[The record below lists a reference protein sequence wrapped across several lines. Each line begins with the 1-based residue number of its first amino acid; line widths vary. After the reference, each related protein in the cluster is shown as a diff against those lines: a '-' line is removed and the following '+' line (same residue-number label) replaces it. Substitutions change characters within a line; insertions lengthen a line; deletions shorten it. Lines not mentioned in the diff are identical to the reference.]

1 MRILKFWLFLLL
13 ATLSSN
19 SFASDECKHQDGA
32 WEHRVSPSGELDVAI
47 KRVDANTQIRLGG
60 VPGKLQLINIIGNT
74 KDVRT
79 AGEITRGGVK
89 MKTVKVSISSD
100 KFIQREFYG
109 FISVDSGGMI
119 VIPFKGMV
127 NYVLS
132 SNTLNISYPLSNGGV
147 KHFSFD
153 ISEIPLGTE
162 HSC

>member
-1 MRILKFWLFLLL
+1 MRILRFWLFFLL
-13 ATLSSN
+13 AALSSN
-19 SFASDECKHQDGA
+19 SFASDECKHQDGS

-60 VPGKLQLINIIGNT
+60 VPGKLQLINIIGDT
-74 KDVRT
+74 KDVKAT
-79 AGEITRGGVK
+79 GEITRGGVK

-100 KFIQREFYG
+100 KFHQQEFYG
-109 FISVDSGGMI
+109 FVSAESGGMI

-132 SNTLNISYPLSNGGV
+132 SNALNISYPLKNGGV
-147 KHFSFD
+147 KHYSFD